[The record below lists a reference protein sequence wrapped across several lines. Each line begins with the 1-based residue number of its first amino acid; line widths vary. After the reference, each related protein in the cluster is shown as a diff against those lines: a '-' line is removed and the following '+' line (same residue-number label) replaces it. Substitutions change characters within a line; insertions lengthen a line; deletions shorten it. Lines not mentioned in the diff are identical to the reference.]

1 MRRLRALKIV
11 LGTLF
16 LTGYPILTPAQ
27 DVGIEP
33 KEAVP
38 EFKGY
43 MVDHLFEGCPGGS
56 KCTRET
62 GEQRKQWSLLL
73 KQKRNRLKNLEAY
86 RKKVGIP
93 LATWSYPVT
102 NMPTGLALW
111 NSPCPDHNL
120 ENEQIFLAEFVA
132 SDFNKL
138 APLKNLIIRKTLV
151 QTSDGVV
158 SFPSI
163 RDESPLYI
171 SQKRLVYNMDLDGNY
186 YGISVGSDGSIKV
199 VDPVNPSNFPE
210 NVTCPKELETAFQ
223 KQSAPSKLYKAT
235 TCKTLWDLE
244 AKAYRT
250 IAMGW
255 SCS

>member
-1 MRRLRALKIV
+1 MRRLGTLKII
-11 LGTLF
+11 LGILF
-16 LTGYPILTPAQ
+16 LTGYPALTNAQ
-27 DVGIEP
+27 DTGTEP

-38 EFKGY
+38 EFKNY
-43 MVDHLFEGCPGGS
+43 MVEHPFEGCPGGS
-56 KCTRET
+56 KCTKQT
-62 GEQRKQWSLLL
+62 GEQRKRWSQLL

-86 RKKVGIP
+86 RQKVGLP
-93 LATWSYPVT
+93 LALWSYPVS

-111 NSPCPDHNL
+111 NSPCPNHNL

-138 APLKNLIIRKTLV
+138 KSLKNLIIRQSVMKTD
-151 QTSDGVV
+151 DGIV

-171 SQKRLVYNMDLDGNY
+171 SQKRLVYNMDLEGDY
-186 YGISVGSDGSIKV
+186 YGISIGSDGSVKV
-199 VDPVNPSNFPE
+199 VEPINPSHFPE
-210 NVTCPKELETAFQ
+210 NVVCPKDLEIAFQ
-223 KQSAPSKLYKAT
+223 KLGTPSKLYKAT
-235 TCKTLWDLE
+235 TCKTLWDID
-244 AKAYRT
+244 AKIYRT